1 MIWSGG
7 FNAAMLH
14 HQLAVNLAGV
24 FVQILRL
31 TQARTG
37 AKLNPL
43 QLPELAVD
51 LPPHS
56 VMPKHGENVVSLAN
70 VETVEIH
77 RKIPGD

>member
-1 MIWSGG
+1 
-7 FNAAMLH
+7 MLY
-14 HQLAVNLAGV
+14 HQLAVNLAAIHA
-24 FVQILRL
+24 QIFRF

-51 LPPHS
+51 LPPHP
-56 VMPKHGENVVSLAN
+56 VMPKHGEHVVSLAN

-77 RKIPGD
+77 RKMPGD